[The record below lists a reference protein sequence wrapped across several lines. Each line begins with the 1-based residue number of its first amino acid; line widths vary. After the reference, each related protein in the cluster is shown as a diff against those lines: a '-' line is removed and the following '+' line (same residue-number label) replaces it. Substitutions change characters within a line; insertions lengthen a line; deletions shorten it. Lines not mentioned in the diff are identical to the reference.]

1 MINNIDVI
9 KGLEI
14 VGVSKESM
22 LNSHTPGEYVMAGA
36 TIVLVILALTLAFV
50 TCIKEHKKYKRE
62 IELFGAIVIGIML
75 CITLLAGIVSVDV
88 GVRDIKAQSR
98 GEESATSAT
107 LKNSIILGKEYSRKV
122 LEVKVDEMHGDE
134 EWCRENVGEFMRE
147 FEEKYE
153 VVEVGDNGV
162 WKVVVRE

>member
-1 MINNIDVI
+1 MERKRAKIMGTNVNLI
-9 KGLEI
+9 KGLEF
-14 VGVSKESM
+14 VNVTKESM
-22 LNSHTPGEYVMAGA
+22 LNSHTPGEYVIAGA

-62 IELFGAIVIGIML
+62 IELFGAIVIGVML

-88 GVRDIKAQSR
+88 GVRDIKAQR
-98 GEESATSAT
+98 NGEE
-107 LKNSIILGKEYSRKV
+107 NFEIMGRECSREV
-122 LEVKVDEMHGDE
+122 LEVKVDEE
-134 EWCRENVGEFMRE
+134 EVGEIGVGEFMGE
-147 FEEKYE
+147 FVRKYE